1 MLVHQRVI
9 SRQRT
14 AVPTFSKETPST
26 DCFFLSHFTVV
37 GFLVLLLPACSD
49 FSCPKMA
56 NKKTRPKSWWRA
68 ENSYGGFLKWWY
80 TPTNPWVFLLK
91 NDHFG
96 VLANFVRTIFWS
108 WEFRANLK
116 VESLENGEQFDQFAA
131 TTTRIYSAQVCLEL
145 KYLVILPLLNLF
157 IFGNIWERIFL
168 LCPFI
173 PNFYRHFAQ
182 TPGSRGLWGR

>member
-1 MLVHQRVI
+1 MGFFGLI
-9 SRQRT
+9 SRQGT
-14 AVPTFSKETPST
+14 ASSYLFKGNTINGLLFLCRMSWALDS
-26 DCFFLSHFTVV
+26 CFF
-37 GFLVLLLPACSD
+37 LLPACSD

-96 VLANFVRTIFWS
+96 VLANFVRTNFWS

-157 IFGNIWERIFL
+157 IFGNIWERIFFVM
-168 LCPFI
+168 PFYTE
-173 PNFYRHFAQ
+173 F
-182 TPGSRGLWGR
+182 L

>member
-1 MLVHQRVI
+1 MGFFGLI
-9 SRQRT
+9 SRQGT
-14 AVPTFSKETPST
+14 ASSCLFKGNTINGLLF
-26 DCFFLSHFTVV
+26 
-37 GFLVLLLPACSD
+37 LLPALQPS
-49 FSCPKMA
+49 SCPKMA
-56 NKKTRPKSWWRA
+56 TQKNTTKKLLMG

-96 VLANFVRTIFWS
+96 VLAIFVRANFLS
-108 WEFRANLK
+108 WEFRANLEI
-116 VESLENGEQFDQFAA
+116 ESLENGEQFDQFAA

-182 TPGSRGLWGR
+182 TPGSRWLWGR